1 MPRNSKESLDSSG
14 LMRRALALKTPLH
27 GVDECNGDVTS
38 IDASARVAHAL
49 SRVVASDHTPIGMPR
64 NVRVRAD
71 PSGRIFETFD
81 RKLEEVQC
89 LLNYARSANKPIRVA
104 SAITTKKVNAPR
116 RLTPMRLLHALTHHR
131 RNNSVHVPKI
141 NPEAGSALLP
151 VHLASSPS
159 TSRSSVTPFSPQ
171 IYKKKPSR
179 V

>member
-1 MPRNSKESLDSSG
+1 MSVMAMLRQ
-14 LMRRALALKTPLH
+14 
-27 GVDECNGDVTS
+27 

-159 TSRSSVTPFSPQ
+159 TSRSSVTPFAPQ